1 VPAPAVR
8 SSSAAWSG
16 VAAALAATVLFGV
29 NGTVSKV
36 VLDSGLSS
44 ARLVETRSAGS
55 ALCLLLFLALTRPAA
70 LRARPGE
77 LAFLAVAGVVGI
89 GLVQWFYLV
98 AIHRLDVGIAL
109 LLEYLAPVFVALW
122 VRFVGRG
129 EVRARVWWA
138 LLLSV
143 GGLVVVAQVWHGL
156 TLDGLGV
163 VAAVAAAVALA
174 AYYLTGEHALAGRDP
189 LSLAAWTFTAAALL
203 WSVAQPWWS
212 FPAQVLDDRVALPG
226 SLDGMH
232 APLWLLVAWVVVLG
246 TVVPYA
252 LVLVALSR
260 LGSTRTGLVCMAEP
274 VFASVVAW
282 SVLAESLTVA
292 QIIGGVVVLSGIVLA
307 ETSRPDASGPAPF
320 EV

>member
-1 VPAPAVR
+1 MV
-8 SSSAAWSG
+8 
-16 VAAALAATVLFGV
+16 AALAATVLFGI

-36 VLDSGLSS
+36 VLDNGLSS

-55 ALCLLLFLALTRPAA
+55 AVCLLVFLLLTRPAA
-70 LRARPGE
+70 LRARPAE

-143 GGLVVVAQVWHGL
+143 GGLAVVAQVWHGL

-174 AYYLTGEHALAGRDP
+174 AYYLTGEHALADRDP

-212 FPAQVLDDRVALPG
+212 FPVHVLEDRVALPG
-226 SLDGMH
+226 SLDGAS
-232 APLWLLVAWVVVLG
+232 APLWLLVVWVVVLG

-282 SVLAESLTVA
+282 SVLAESLTAA
-292 QIIGGVVVLSGIVLA
+292 QIVGGAVVLGGIVLA
-307 ETSRPDASGPAPF
+307 ETARPEPSTAGTPAPF